1 MASREGSDSVPT
13 HNHST
18 QQIPQSNAETNSPN
32 KFSLSASENLGNI
45 LVTQPLLGMRNY
57 QSWSRAMV
65 IALTAKKKIGFV
77 NGKIAK
83 PEEDSPLY
91 EDWESYNTIVL
102 S

>member
-32 KFSLSASENLGNI
+32 KFSLSASENPGNI

-65 IALTAKKKIGFV
+65 LALTAKKKIGFV